1 MLDLLV
7 ESQRLDGVGDARL
20 VVAIARRQPDALAE
34 VYRRHAGAVLGLA
47 RRVLG
52 DPRLSEEVVQEVFL
66 GLWRAPDGFDPDRG
80 SLRSY
85 LLAQTH
91 GKSVD
96 MVRAEVSRRGREER
110 EARLRAKS
118 GYDLE
123 REVWDIT
130 MADRVRRTLE
140 ELPEPERRAI
150 ELAYFGGQTY
160 REVAVTLGEPEG
172 TIKTRR
178 LTRWLPIASAA
189 AILLV
194 GFVLTGRAVAQL

>member
-80 SLRSY
+80 SRRSW
-85 LLAQTH
+85 
-91 GKSVD
+91 V
-96 MVRAEVSRRGREER
+96 
-110 EARLRAKS
+110 
-118 GYDLE
+118 
-123 REVWDIT
+123 
-130 MADRVRRTLE
+130 
-140 ELPEPERRAI
+140 
-150 ELAYFGGQTY
+150 
-160 REVAVTLGEPEG
+160 
-172 TIKTRR
+172 R

>member
-20 VVAIARRQPDALAE
+20 VVAIARRRTDALAE
-34 VYRRHAGAVLGLA
+34 AYRRHAGAILGLA
-47 RRVLG
+47 MRVLG
-52 DPRLSEEVVQEVFL
+52 DLRLSEEVVQEVFL
-66 GLWRAPDGFDPDRG
+66 GLWKAPDRFDPDRG

-96 MVRAEVSRRGREER
+96 LVRAEVSRRGREER
-110 EARLRAKS
+110 EARLRAEA

-123 REVWDIT
+123 REVLDLT
-130 MADRVRRTLE
+130 MADRVRRTMA

-172 TIKTRR
+172 TIKTRIR
-178 LTRWLPIASAA
+178 TGLKRMRASLQEAG
-189 AILLV
+189 V
-194 GFVLTGRAVAQL
+194 DEP

>member
-7 ESQRLDGVGDARL
+7 ESERLEGAGDARL
-20 VVAIARRQPDALAE
+20 MVGIVRRQPDALAE

-52 DPRLSEEVVQEVFL
+52 DPRLSEEIVQEVFL
-66 GLWRAPDGFDPDRG
+66 GLWRVPEGFDPVRG

-85 LLAQTH
+85 LLARAH

-96 MVRAEVSRRGREER
+96 VVRAEVSRRSREER
-110 EARLRAKS
+110 EARLRVGS

-123 REVWDIT
+123 REVVDLTI
-130 MADRVRRTLE
+130 ADRVRQTME
-140 ELPEPERRAI
+140 SLPEQERRAI

-160 REVAVTLGEPEG
+160 REVAATLGESEG
-172 TIKTRR
+172 TIKTRIR
-178 LTRWLPIASAA
+178 
-189 AILLV
+189 
-194 GFVLTGRAVAQL
+194 TGLKRMRTTLQEAGVDEP

>member
-34 VYRRHAGAVLGLA
+34 VYRRHAGAVVGLA
-47 RRVLG
+47 RRVIG
-52 DPRLSEEVVQEVFL
+52 DQRLSEEIVQEVFL
-66 GLWRAPDGFDPDRG
+66 GLWRAPDMFDPDRG

-91 GKSVD
+91 GKGVD
-96 MVRAEVSRRGREER
+96 LVRAEVARRGREER
-110 EARLRAKS
+110 EARLRADS

-123 REVWDIT
+123 REVLDLT
-130 MADRVRRTLE
+130 MADRVRRTME
-140 ELPEPERRAI
+140 ALPEQERRAI

-160 REVAVTLGEPEG
+160 REVAITLGEPEG
-172 TIKTRR
+172 TIKTRIR
-178 LTRWLPIASAA
+178 
-189 AILLV
+189 
-194 GFVLTGRAVAQL
+194 TGLKRMRSSLQEAGVDEP

>member
-66 GLWRAPDGFDPDRG
+66 GLWRAPDTFDPDRG

-96 MVRAEVSRRGREER
+96 LVRAEVSRRGREER
-110 EARLRAKS
+110 EARLRAES

-123 REVWDIT
+123 REVLDLT
-130 MADRVRRTLE
+130 MADRVRRTME
-140 ELPEPERRAI
+140 ALPEPERRAI

-160 REVAVTLGEPEG
+160 REVAATLGEAEG
-172 TIKTRR
+172 TIKTRIR
-178 LTRWLPIASAA
+178 TGLKRMRASLHEAG
-189 AILLV
+189 V
-194 GFVLTGRAVAQL
+194 DEP

>member
-7 ESQRLDGVGDARL
+7 ESERLEGVGDARL
-20 VVAIARRQPDALAE
+20 VVGIARRQPDALAE

-52 DPRLSEEVVQEVFL
+52 DLRLSEEIVQDVFL
-66 GLWRAPDGFDPDRG
+66 GLWRAPDAFDPERG

-85 LLAQTH
+85 LLAQAH

-96 MVRAEVSRRGREER
+96 VVRAEVSRRGREER
-110 EARLRAKS
+110 EARLRVGS

-123 REVWDIT
+123 REVVDLTI
-130 MADRVRRTLE
+130 ADRVRRTME
-140 ELPEPERRAI
+140 SLPEPERRAI

-172 TIKTRR
+172 TIKSRIR
-178 LTRWLPIASAA
+178 
-189 AILLV
+189 
-194 GFVLTGRAVAQL
+194 TGLKRMRATLQEAGVDEP

>member
-7 ESQRLDGVGDARL
+7 ESQGLDGVGDARL
-20 VVAIARRQPDALAE
+20 VVALARRRTDALAE
-34 VYRRHAGAVLGLA
+34 VYRRHAGAILGLA
-47 RRVLG
+47 MRVLG
-52 DPRLSEEVVQEVFL
+52 DLRLSEEVVQEVFL
-66 GLWRAPDGFDPDRG
+66 GLWKAPDRFDPDRG

-96 MVRAEVSRRGREER
+96 LVRAEVARRGREER
-110 EARLRAKS
+110 EARLRAEA

-123 REVWDIT
+123 REVLDLT
-130 MADRVRRTLE
+130 MADRVRRTMA

-172 TIKTRR
+172 TIKTRIR
-178 LTRWLPIASAA
+178 TGLKRMRASLQEAG
-189 AILLV
+189 V
-194 GFVLTGRAVAQL
+194 DEP

>member
-7 ESQRLDGVGDARL
+7 EPQRLEGVGDARL

-34 VYRRHAGAVLGLA
+34 VYRRHGGAIIGLA
-47 RRVLG
+47 RRVLS

-85 LLAQTH
+85 LLTQTH

-96 MVRAEVSRRGREER
+96 TVRAEVSRRGREER
-110 EARLRAKS
+110 EARLRAES

-123 REVWDIT
+123 REVLDLT
-130 MADRVRRTLE
+130 MADHVRRTME
-140 ELPEPERRAI
+140 ALPEQERRAI

-172 TIKTRR
+172 TIKTRIR
-178 LTRWLPIASAA
+178 
-189 AILLV
+189 
-194 GFVLTGRAVAQL
+194 TGLKRMRSSLQEAGVDEP

>member
-7 ESQRLDGVGDARL
+7 ESERLEGIGDARL
-20 VVAIARRQPDALAE
+20 VVGIARRQSEALAE

-52 DPRLSEEVVQEVFL
+52 DPRLSEEIVQEVFL
-66 GLWRAPDGFDPDRG
+66 GLWRAPDAFDPERG

-85 LLAQTH
+85 LLAQAH

-110 EARLRAKS
+110 EARLRVGS

-123 REVWDIT
+123 REVVDLTI
-130 MADRVRRTLE
+130 ADRVRRTME
-140 ELPEPERRAI
+140 ALPEQERRAI
-150 ELAYFGGQTY
+150 QLAYFGGQTY
-160 REVAVTLGEPEG
+160 REVAAILGEAEG
-172 TIKTRR
+172 TIKSRIR
-178 LTRWLPIASAA
+178 
-189 AILLV
+189 
-194 GFVLTGRAVAQL
+194 TGLKRMRSTLQEAGVEEP

>member
-20 VVAIARRQPDALAE
+20 VVAIARRRTDALAE
-34 VYRRHAGAVLGLA
+34 AYRRHAGAILGLA
-47 RRVLG
+47 MRVLG
-52 DPRLSEEVVQEVFL
+52 DLRLSEEVVQEVFL
-66 GLWRAPDGFDPDRG
+66 GLWKAPDRFDPDRG

-96 MVRAEVSRRGREER
+96 LVRAEVARRGREER
-110 EARLRAKS
+110 EARLQAEA

-123 REVWDIT
+123 REVLDLT
-130 MADRVRRTLE
+130 MADRVRRTMA

-172 TIKTRR
+172 TIKTRIR
-178 LTRWLPIASAA
+178 TGLKRMRASLQEAG
-189 AILLV
+189 V
-194 GFVLTGRAVAQL
+194 DEP

>member
-20 VVAIARRQPDALAE
+20 VVAIARRRTDALAE
-34 VYRRHAGAVLGLA
+34 AYRRHAGAILGLA
-47 RRVLG
+47 MRVLG
-52 DPRLSEEVVQEVFL
+52 DLRLSEEVVQEVFL
-66 GLWRAPDGFDPDRG
+66 GLWKAPDRFDPDRG

-96 MVRAEVSRRGREER
+96 LVRAEVARRGREER
-110 EARLRAKS
+110 EARLRAEA

-123 REVWDIT
+123 REVLDLT
-130 MADRVRRTLE
+130 MADRVQRTMA

-172 TIKTRR
+172 TIKTRIR
-178 LTRWLPIASAA
+178 TGLRRMRASLQEAG
-189 AILLV
+189 V
-194 GFVLTGRAVAQL
+194 DEP

>member
-7 ESQRLDGVGDARL
+7 ESQRLDGVGDGRL
-20 VVAIARRQPDALAE
+20 VVAIARRQTDALAE
-34 VYRRHAGAVLGLA
+34 AYRRHAGAILGLA

-52 DPRLSEEVVQEVFL
+52 DHRLADEVVQEVFL

-85 LLAQTH
+85 LLTQTH

-96 MVRAEVSRRGREER
+96 TVRAEVSRRGREER
-110 EARLRAKS
+110 EARLRAES

-123 REVWDIT
+123 REVLDLT
-130 MADRVRRTLE
+130 MADHVRRTME
-140 ELPEPERRAI
+140 ALPEQERRAI

-172 TIKTRR
+172 TIKTRIR
-178 LTRWLPIASAA
+178 
-189 AILLV
+189 
-194 GFVLTGRAVAQL
+194 TGLKRMRSSLQETGVDEP

>member
-7 ESQRLDGVGDARL
+7 ESRRLDGVGDARL
-20 VVAIARRQPDALAE
+20 VVAIARRQTDALAE
-34 VYRRHAGAVLGLA
+34 AYRRHAGAILGLA

-52 DPRLSEEVVQEVFL
+52 DHRLADEVVQEVFL

-85 LLAQTH
+85 LLTQTH

-96 MVRAEVSRRGREER
+96 TVRAEVSRRGREER
-110 EARLRAKS
+110 EARLRAES

-123 REVWDIT
+123 REVLDLT
-130 MADRVRRTLE
+130 MADRVRRTME
-140 ELPEPERRAI
+140 ALPEQERRAI

-172 TIKTRR
+172 TIKTRIR
-178 LTRWLPIASAA
+178 
-189 AILLV
+189 
-194 GFVLTGRAVAQL
+194 TGLKRMRSSLQEAGVDEP